1 MNGFVIK
8 YNDIYNLLWEYK
20 DKLEGLIKKIEA
32 CENSISS
39 FIESQEFQGEAAT
52 SIKNY
57 LSDIHMTMLSGFKAA
72 AQNLLDNIALYKA
85 GYYEIDES
93 TNFVLPQEVIQEFRE
108 KLRNNCMDTAECT
121 KEVTRIVSGIRDIS
135 SVSQP
140 DTNSVYDV
148 HDRMEREL
156 MKLLDDIQSHEDQ
169 TVSRIENS
177 AEVLINNLQTCINK
191 IGTEWTDISHYEA
204 GSFYT
209 DTDASRMSLV
219 SDAVSRN
226 HEDYQE
232 TYDNIWNHEQK
243 LKDAAQERK
252 TQGVWKTIGGSM
264 MAVSGVLCIALT
276 GGAATPVVAAGC
288 ILFGA
293 SDIAEGVQDI
303 YYGDIGDIDST
314 AANMIKDDLFQGNEK
329 AYYFTENIFGF
340 AAAAANP
347 LSKAATAGNLTFKSG
362 TMIVAREALSMAAG
376 EAASQVTMDM
386 TGNRTLSMAAGMLG
400 SGVTAHG
407 LNKIDQK
414 SFKSNNISEYNKVVK
429 DTAVKADIELS
440 ADTVNIP
447 PVDENKSKRMCSQ
460 LGDIEGGRGEEYS
473 SFLKNGIKESF
484 TPIELEGIQ
493 KAKEQG
499 ALNKVDYNEIYSL
512 REKDYFRRK
521 SLDEMKFK
529 DDGDAAGGGSESGLN
544 SNLLNELANS
554 GVKYNPEDIV
564 AITKTADGK
573 LVWLE
578 NGTDTAGLNHI
589 ITEHSDDFLNKGI
602 TQEQIPDY
610 VMNALEN
617 GKIVGYQG
625 RGTGRPIY
633 EFTYNGEIHKVAITI
648 GNNGFIVGANPK

>member
-1 MNGFVIK
+1 MNF
-8 YNDIYNLLWEYK
+8 
-20 DKLEGLIKKIEA
+20 
-32 CENSISS
+32 SS
-39 FIESQEFQGEAAT
+39 ASSHNT
-52 SIKNY
+52 LRNR
-57 LSDIHMTMLSGFKAA
+57 
-72 AQNLLDNIALYKA
+72 

-314 AANMIKDDLFQGNEK
+314 AVNMIKDDLFQGNEK

-347 LSKAATAGNLTFKSG
+347 LSKAAAAGNLTFKSG

-400 SGVTAHG
+400 SGVTAQG

-414 SFKSNNISEYNKVVK
+414 SFKSNNISEYNKVAK

-447 PVDENKSKRMCSQ
+447 PVDENKSKRMYSQ
-460 LGDIEGGRGEEYS
+460 LGDIEGGRGQEYS
-473 SFLKNGIKESF
+473 SFLKNGSKESF

-521 SLDEMKFK
+521 SLDEMKNR
-529 DDGDAAGGGSESGLN
+529 DDGDAAGGGSETSYGKSSGEYDTTADFLTN
-544 SNLLNELANS
+544 IENRNGKFYTDKAIIDKIGQIEARGEDFSLLNKRVMSSRASTEGGTSMVYRYSDELGTKYLLHEVTDARGYIIHRDFDAVRISS
-554 GVKYNPEDIV
+554 GQLI
-564 AITKTADGK
+564 
-573 LVWLE
+573 
-578 NGTDTAGLNHI
+578 
-589 ITEHSDDFLNKGI
+589 NKS
-602 TQEQIPDY
+602 
-610 VMNALEN
+610 
-617 GKIVGYQG
+617 
-625 RGTGRPIY
+625 
-633 EFTYNGEIHKVAITI
+633 H
-648 GNNGFIVGANPK
+648 